1 MLLDVEHSENIFK
14 NKRAKRRH
22 ARPLELNSD
31 DESKGEPTAGHEGK
45 SEKAKA
51 VVAALDSPQ
60 TVVRRFWI
68 LYRENSLLVNAFKN
82 ISMSLNVCTTHDKLF
97 LMSPLHGLYY
107 GNIADSIAAMMKVM
121 MVAASVM
128 KQCRQRRSSN
138 ATLASSNTGISYA
151 WSAVRVNDTLI

>member
-31 DESKGEPTAGHEGK
+31 DESKGEPTAGHEEK
-45 SEKAKA
+45 SEKPEA

-97 LMSPLHGLYY
+97 LMRTSRLHGVYY

-128 KQCRQRRSSN
+128 KQCRQCRNSN
-138 ATLASSNTGISYA
+138 AMLASSNTGISYA
-151 WSAVRVNDTLI
+151 